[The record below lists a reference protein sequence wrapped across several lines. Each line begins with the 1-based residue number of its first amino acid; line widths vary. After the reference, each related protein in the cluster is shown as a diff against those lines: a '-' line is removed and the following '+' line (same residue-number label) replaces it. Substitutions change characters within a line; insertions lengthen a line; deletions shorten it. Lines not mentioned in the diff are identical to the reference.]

1 MRVACVRCSMS
12 PRSPLPQRR
21 NLNVASLWPA
31 FLLVISLA
39 VVAPFIS
46 GCGGASIAVDL
57 NTIAAIG
64 SPATNVRVNQTLQLT
79 SSYLA
84 SGQAMT
90 FYVNGI
96 AGGNATV
103 GTISD
108 AGVYTAPAVVPT
120 PYTVQ
125 ITSSIAKYPTA
136 VPGSVSIQVWNPIP
150 VLGTVTPN
158 GFSEGTTTVTVDR
171 LAICLRRA
179 DQLERRIGSHH
190 LCLRHRAGGA
200 NRRAQPRHL
209 SAHRHQSQSRIGQ
222 RSSAFPEG
230 RSRPGRAHASAEL
243 RNRRPRLEHSQPRP
257 DGQRNRQSR
266 RHAAGQRHRRRQRE
280 SSARRSRTPTA
291 PSPIPRR
298 PLFPRRATLSSSPSP
313 ASTIRRFRSRRTSR

>member
-31 FLLVISLA
+31 CLLVISLA

-108 AGVYTAPAVVPT
+108 AGVYTAPAVVPN

-125 ITSSIAKYPTA
+125 VTSSIAKFPTA

-158 GFSEGTTTVTVDR
+158 GFSEGTTTVTVV
-171 LAICLRRA
+171 
-179 DQLERRIGSHH
+179 GSQFVY
-190 LCLRHRAGGA
+190 GA
-200 NRRAQPRHL
+200 EISWNGVLVPTDFVSGTELVAKIAAPN
-209 SAHRHQSQSRIGQ
+209 
-222 RSSAFPEG
+222 
-230 RSRPGRAHASAEL
+230 PGTYPLTVTNPNPGSASAL
-243 RNRRPRLEHSQPRP
+243 PLSMKVGPGLGGVRIV
-257 DGQRNRQSR
+257 
-266 RHAAGQRHRRRQRE
+266 HRGG
-280 SSARRSRTPTA
+280 TD
-291 PSPIPRR
+291 
-298 PLFPRRATLSSSPSP
+298 
-313 ASTIRRFRSRRTSR
+313 